1 MRPFLAVLRVTVSE
15 AVRSRVAAALVLGLA
30 GLLLALS
37 FGARGD
43 GTEAGRLR
51 AFLAAALD
59 ATWALLALAAVF
71 LSTTTLAREL
81 EDGRAIPIGVTP
93 VSPLALLAGKCAG
106 IVSVLGLVLALALA
120 WTAGVVLLRVQDAT
134 PAGRKAITDELLVAR
149 AELTPPRLD
158 ADTPSVIESA
168 KARFLALKR
177 ENELPPEMSPEVA
190 LRKLL
195 DDEVVRALSVGPER
209 EIGWDFEPVPPVRDA
224 SAIALRFKYRT
235 VPCASAP
242 PLEPGQGPRGRFK
255 LWVSGFVR
263 AEWDTRSSPEM
274 HHEITQEG
282 NFLWSELAAPVSGKV
297 THVAPGSIAIDGTP
311 LAVPE
316 DYKLL
321 VSEGDPV
328 TLEQV
333 VARAT
338 RIHFRVTYE
347 NHDPRCA
354 VVFRP
359 EGVSLLYPDRSLG
372 ANFLAAFGLLLG
384 RLVFLAATG
393 LALSTFLEGRVAALA
408 TFFVLAVAA
417 AHGFLDDA
425 VGPVLASSMDNVF
438 GPLDVPVKAI
448 LRAVLWILPD
458 LGRQD
463 AGEALAQGRV
473 VPGALASLS
482 SLGVFAGGVALALGS
497 SVLGR
502 RELAA

>member
-1 MRPFLAVLRVTVSE
+1 VRPFLAVLRVTVSE
-15 AVRSRVAAALVLGLA
+15 AIRSRVAAALVLGLA
-30 GLLLALS
+30 AILLALS

-59 ATWALLALAAVF
+59 ATWGLLALAAVF

-106 IVSVLGLVLALALA
+106 IVSVLGVVLALALA
-120 WTAGVVLLRVQDAT
+120 WTAGVVLLRVRDAT
-134 PAGRKAITDELLVAR
+134 PAGRATIRDELLVAR
-149 AELTPPRLD
+149 AELDPPRVD
-158 ADTPSVIESA
+158 ASSPGVTESA
-168 KARFLALKR
+168 VKRLQALKA

-190 LRKLL
+190 LKKLI
-195 DDEVVRALSVGPER
+195 DDEVVRALSVAPGH
-209 EIGWDFEPVPPVRDA
+209 EIGWDFEPQLPVKDS
-224 SAIALRFKYRT
+224 SAITLRFKYRT
-235 VPCASAP
+235 VP
-242 PLEPGQGPRGRFK
+242 PLEPGQGPNGTFK
-255 LWVSGFVR
+255 LWASGFPLV
-263 AEWDTRSSPEM
+263 EWPTRSSPEA
-274 HHEITQEG
+274 HHEVTKEG
-282 NFLWSELAAPVSGKV
+282 SFLWSELAAPVTGKV
-297 THVAPGSIAIDGTP
+297 TRVEPGSISVEGTP

-321 VSEGDPV
+321 VSEGDAV
-328 TLEQV
+328 TPQTPI
-333 VARAT
+333 ARAT
-338 RIHFRVTYE
+338 RIRFRVTYE

-354 VVFRP
+354 VIFRP
-359 EGVSLLYPDRSLG
+359 EGVSLLYPDRALG
-372 ANFLAAFGLLLG
+372 ANFVAAFGLLLG
-384 RLVFLAATG
+384 RLVFLAAAG

-458 LGRQD
+458 LGHHD
-463 AGEALAQGRV
+463 AGEALAEGRV
-473 VPGALASLS
+473 VTGALASLS
-482 SLGVFAGGVALALGS
+482 SLGVFASGVALAVGS
-497 SVLGR
+497 SVFGR